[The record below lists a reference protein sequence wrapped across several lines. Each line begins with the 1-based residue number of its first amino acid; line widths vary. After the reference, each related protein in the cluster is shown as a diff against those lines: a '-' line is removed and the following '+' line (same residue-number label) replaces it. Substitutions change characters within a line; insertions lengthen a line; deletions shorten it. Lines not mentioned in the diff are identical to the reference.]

1 MRGHP
6 RGGCGGCGHPLRLS
20 QTQEWYELS
29 IKMMDWLW
37 YQQSLVSDLVMT
49 PASCEVP
56 LPPGARV
63 MLSSLGD
70 SPGPVA
76 ARQQNILEAIE
87 EWGTKIVI

>member
-1 MRGHP
+1 MRGHH
-6 RGGCGGCGHPLRLS
+6 RGGCGHPLRLS

-37 YQQSLVSDLVMT
+37 FQQFLVSDLVMT
-49 PASCEVP
+49 PASCEVS

-70 SPGPVA
+70 RPGPVA
-76 ARQQNILEAIE
+76 AREEIILARCF
-87 EWGTKIVI
+87 